1 MFRLSISLKSR
12 EERNER
18 TKHRAN
24 MDCDYIALHHVI
36 LARKKRIRLE
46 NRRTA
51 YKYYVGICLCISRS
65 KDANISVKKEVKNMQ
80 EKIKTLC
87 DQVFDDIQNLRESS
101 NYDVEKRLGVEI
113 MALNALSNAYEKT
126 GQKSLRPV
134 KVEKN

>member
-1 MFRLSISLKSR
+1 
-12 EERNER
+12 
-18 TKHRAN
+18 
-24 MDCDYIALHHVI
+24 
-36 LARKKRIRLE
+36 
-46 NRRTA
+46 
-51 YKYYVGICLCISRS
+51 
-65 KDANISVKKEVKNMQ
+65 MQ